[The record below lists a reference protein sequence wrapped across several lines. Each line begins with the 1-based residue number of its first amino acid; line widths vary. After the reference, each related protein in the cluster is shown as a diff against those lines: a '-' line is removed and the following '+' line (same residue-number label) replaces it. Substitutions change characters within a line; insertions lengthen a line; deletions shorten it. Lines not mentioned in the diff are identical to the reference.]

1 MSNMSDVDED
11 RVSTVSSADE
21 ETVYQPNLQ
30 SRAYQLEMFNYSM
43 EENII
48 AVLGTGTGKT
58 QIARLRIEA
67 ELQRTPDKII
77 WFTTPNVYLAQQQ
90 HAFLSSQ
97 LPAFSFRLITS
108 LDNADFWHT
117 KNVWDAAL
125 HRRNGVVSTP
135 QILLDALSHN
145 FVSLESI
152 SLLIFDEAHHCLAK
166 HPTNILMQLFYHP
179 LKAVRPH
186 ACPSILGLTASA
198 ILKDKLSLVE
208 TLETNLASKCR
219 SPKLYDKEYNQFKH
233 VPKLVRLAY
242 DSSESV
248 LAHSRLLPYLNDIVS
263 TYDLRADP
271 VFQQYKDDDSLEGK
285 QKFVKMMEKQMTPV
299 LKELRAFQNQ
309 ALAMQPTLGQY
320 ATDLYISACVKKF
333 DSLVTKQQE
342 YSLATSDSEKQ
353 HLRALLQSLHRP
365 QIHEPPSLGAI
376 SISGKVHTL
385 ARYLEQQVL
394 QESSVIVIFV
404 SRRSQC
410 WALSQ
415 LLSKLPTLK
424 RYRCFPFVGVSNPL
438 RCSLCELADLSAQRK
453 AFTDFKAGR
462 NNVCVATQVGEEG
475 LDFQACDLVIC
486 WDPPANV
493 KS

>member
-1 MSNMSDVDED
+1 MSDEAEDDD
-11 RVSTVSSADE
+11 RVSTGSSANE
-21 ETVYQPNLQ
+21 ETLYEPNLQ
-30 SRAYQLEMFNYSM
+30 SRAYQLEMFDYSM
-43 EENII
+43 KENII

-117 KNVWDAAL
+117 KEVWDAAL
-125 HRRNGVVSTP
+125 DRRHGVVSTP
-135 QILLDALSHN
+135 QILLDALIHD

-152 SLLIFDEAHHCLAK
+152 SLLVFDEAHHCLAK
-166 HPTNILMQLFYHP
+166 HPTNVLMQLFYHP
-179 LKAVRPH
+179 LKIVRPH
-186 ACPSILGLTASA
+186 VCPSILGLTASA
-198 ILKDKLSLVE
+198 VQRDKLSLVE
-208 TLETNLASKCR
+208 ILETNLASRCR
-219 SPKLYDKEYNQFKH
+219 SPKLYEKEYNQFKH

-242 DSSESV
+242 NSSDSV

-271 VFQQYKDDDSLEGK
+271 AFQQYKDDDSLEGR
-285 QKFVKMMEKQMTPV
+285 QKFDKMREKQTTPV
-299 LKELRAFQNQ
+299 LKELRAFENQ
-309 ALAMQPTLGQY
+309 ASAMQPTLGQY
-320 ATDLYISACVKKF
+320 ATDLYLSACAEKF
-333 DSLVTKQQE
+333 DGLMAKQQE
-342 YSLATSDSEKQ
+342 YSLATSNPEKQ
-353 HLRALLQSLHRP
+353 HLRALLQGLRQP
-365 QIHEPPSLGAI
+365 QIQEPPSLGAI
-376 SISGKVHTL
+376 SISGKVHAL
-385 ARYLEQQVL
+385 VRYLEQQVL
-394 QESSVIVIFV
+394 QALSIIVIFV
-404 SRRSQC
+404 SRRSHC

-415 LLSKLPTLK
+415 LLSRLPSLK
-424 RYRCFPFVGVSNPL
+424 RYRCFPLVGVSNPL
-438 RCSLCELADLSAQRK
+438 RSSLCEMADLLAQRK